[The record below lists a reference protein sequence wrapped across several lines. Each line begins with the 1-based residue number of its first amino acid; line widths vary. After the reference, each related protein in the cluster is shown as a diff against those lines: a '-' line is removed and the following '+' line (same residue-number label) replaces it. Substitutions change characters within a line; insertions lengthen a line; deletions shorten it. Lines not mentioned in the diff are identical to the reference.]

1 MTFVTKVKKEM
12 GREGEK
18 EEDRNP
24 GRLGNPPLL
33 ELAVLGWGRPHLLPL
48 ISLIL

>member
-1 MTFVTKVKKEM
+1 MTKVKMGM

-24 GRLGNPPLL
+24 GRLGNPPLS
-33 ELAVLGWGRPHLLPL
+33 ELAVLG
-48 ISLIL
+48 